1 MSEKYS
7 ATWQKRFMQKHYS
20 YRDYHTVQTTV
31 LTETQ
36 LNALIIQNLEAILL
50 GGNPVPSVY
59 YRFGDNARTDT
70 LMNSL
75 TQLYGSNPAYYLWP
89 RLNDPFG
96 PGNKFPGNCYA
107 REIKV
112 TCNQDAWI
120 RMVSVN
126 PEYLRQATQ
135 QALEAI
141 TVTTA
146 PPLLIE
152 KEQELPQ
159 DEEITFYP
167 TYGYGIFFRAD
178 SVAGTL
184 MMWIEG
190 NVEGTE

>member
-1 MSEKYS
+1 
-7 ATWQKRFMQKHYS
+7 
-20 YRDYHTVQTTV
+20 
-31 LTETQ
+31 
-36 LNALIIQNLEAILL
+36 
-50 GGNPVPSVY
+50 
-59 YRFGDNARTDT
+59 
-70 LMNSL
+70 
-75 TQLYGSNPAYYLWP
+75 
-89 RLNDPFG
+89 
-96 PGNKFPGNCYA
+96 
-107 REIKV
+107 
-112 TCNQDAWI
+112 
-120 RMVSVN
+120 MVSVN